1 MTLKSYLWGMRIS
14 AALSVAAWSAVVYN
28 INPEEAGIVGQILFY
43 LSLFLALAGIFILFL
58 TWSRRKI
65 SGNERAFA
73 HLGMSFRQGV
83 LLSVLANTLLAFQ
96 SFRILTWWDGL
107 LLVAGIFIIELYF
120 LSR

>member
-14 AALSVAAWSAVVYN
+14 AALSAAAWSAVVYN

-58 TWSRRKI
+58 TWIRKKI

-73 HLGMSFRQGV
+73 RLGMSFRQGV
-83 LLSVLANTLLAFQ
+83 LLSALANTLLIFQ
-96 SFRILTWWDGL
+96 SVRILTWWDGL
-107 LLVAGIFIIELYF
+107 LLAAGVFMVELYF